1 MSQDTEQRIRDIV
14 AKHRTDDAPP
24 ILPGS
29 TLKDLG
35 IDSLSAIGP
44 LVSPDPGSTLRMKV
58 AARVPDYDGTQHF
71 PSTRL
76 ALLDPVSQYAL
87 LAAREAVQQ
96 SGLGFGHESL
106 GARTAVVVGT
116 GVGGEI

>member
-35 IDSLSAIGP
+35 IDSLNAIEILFEIEESFGINLP
-44 LVSPDPGSTLRMKV
+44 DRDPESDTDSLQGLVDAV
-58 AARVPDYDGTQHF
+58 DGA
-71 PSTRL
+71 L
-76 ALLDPVSQYAL
+76 ALKAG
-87 LAAREAVQQ
+87 AA
-96 SGLGFGHESL
+96 
-106 GARTAVVVGT
+106 GAAPG
-116 GVGGEI
+116 